1 MNEGNDLVIAR
12 KEELHQAEVKSI
24 LADAASKIN
33 RLREQAQAAQREAS
47 NKNAHIN
54 QLKRKFEEEER
65 NAKKEFDD
73 SINKMSAAEQTLRRE
88 YIQKVTSMKN
98 EMKSDQEKLQEIIL
112 AFENKLK
119 ELQIER
125 SREREKAREEIEC
138 LTSNHTRKCNNL
150 VEAHMN
156 EMKKI
161 QDENVNKVKFVQQ
174 MMSQERDESLAEAF
188 ARNEQNLNR
197 LRRQLESEHESRL
210 KESERVFEE
219 QLASEKTKSLS
230 QLAIA
235 AKENDSARK
244 TSERYQKMMKESENE
259 LTRVNQKFGHA
270 KKSMEE
276 SLKATQEEIELL
288 DNRAKAYLRQ
298 FQDSQT
304 HIETLDEE

>member
-47 NKNAHIN
+47 NKNDTLIN
-54 QLKRKFEEEER
+54 KR

-112 AFENKLK
+112 AFENKQLK

-304 HIETLDEE
+304 HIETLDEEKSKW

>member
-1 MNEGNDLVIAR
+1 LQVIYQLNIMNEDNDLTIAR

-47 NKNAHIN
+47 NKNEHIH

-73 SINKMSAAEQTLRRE
+73 CINKMSAAEQTLRRE
-88 YIQKVTSMKN
+88 YTQKVTSMKD
-98 EMKSDQEKLQEIIL
+98 EMKAGQEKLQEIIL

-125 SREREKAREEIEC
+125 SKEREKAHEEIES
-138 LTSNHTRKCNNL
+138 LTLNHTRKCNNL
-150 VEAHMN
+150 VEEHVT

-161 QDENVNKVKFVQQ
+161 QDENVDKVKFVQQ

-188 ARNEQNLNR
+188 KRNEQNLNR
-197 LRRQLESEHESRL
+197 LRRHLESEHESRL
-210 KESERVFEE
+210 KQSERVFEE
-219 QLASEKTKSLS
+219 QLANEKTKRLS

-244 TSERYQKMMKESENE
+244 SS
-259 LTRVNQKFGHA
+259 
-270 KKSMEE
+270 
-276 SLKATQEEIELL
+276 ATISGFS
-288 DNRAKAYLRQ
+288 NAHRNLR
-298 FQDSQT
+298 
-304 HIETLDEE
+304 